1 MSRLVSDA
9 LDECSLMLV
18 NHEGWAYLAHMPTA
32 EKLEVIQNYNENES
46 KYIVVVF
53 ERDER
58 AVKHHERCEEL
69 GLNQDEDQGFHKEE
83 MEEEWLENNP

>member
-18 NHEGWAYLAHMPTA
+18 NHEGWAYLDHMPIV
-32 EKLEVIQNYNENES
+32 EQLEVIQNYNENES

-53 ERDER
+53 EKDER
-58 AVKHHERCEEL
+58 AVKHYERCKEL
-69 GLNQDEDQGFHKEE
+69 GLN
-83 MEEEWLENNP
+83 EEE